1 MEEMKNRFGLI
12 MADIRR
18 SNMTKFA
25 YALYLIFALIVFF
38 AVNFSTGI
46 LNLALRSALS
56 PLNQGPLFPLTF
68 SLAISSFLLSLCWY
82 RREGLFALPYAAGV
96 PFLWV
101 IFFEILWQNSFAL
114 VGTFSDNLTS
124 EVILFSWLLIGTIS
138 FPTWTMDRLT
148 LISFLLFSA
157 GWMAW
162 ILIDYPQ
169 MPSLPGY
176 FFNFLLKIGAFLVII
191 IMVMPRRSLL
201 APSLGSLSKY

>member
-1 MEEMKNRFGLI
+1 MKNRFGLS

-18 SNMTKFA
+18 SNTAKFA
-25 YALYLIFALIVFF
+25 YTLYLISALIVFF
-38 AVNFSTGI
+38 AVNLPTGI

-68 SLAISSFLLSLCWY
+68 SLAISSFLLSLYWY
-82 RREGLFALPYAAGV
+82 WHEGPFALPYAVGV

-101 IFFEILWQNSFAL
+101 IFFEILWQNSFAIF
-114 VGTFSDNLTS
+114 GTFTDNLTS

-148 LISFLLFSA
+148 LISFILFSA
-157 GWMAW
+157 GWIAW

-169 MPSLPGY
+169 MPSFPGY
-176 FFNFLLKIGAFLVII
+176 FFNFLLKIGAFIVIM

-201 APSLGSLSKY
+201 VHSPG